1 LKNLFEE
8 HLNEKISDRINCI
21 AAYAQ
26 HCFGSRRRY
35 GIGKSKPSTRGH
47 GRNRAR
53 DRPKSGDGYHAGI
66 NCA

>member
-21 AAYAQ
+21 VAYAQ

-35 GIGKSKPSTRGH
+35 GSIGKSKPSTRGH
-47 GRNRAR
+47 GRKRAR
-53 DRPKSGDGYHAGI
+53 DRPK
-66 NCA
+66 